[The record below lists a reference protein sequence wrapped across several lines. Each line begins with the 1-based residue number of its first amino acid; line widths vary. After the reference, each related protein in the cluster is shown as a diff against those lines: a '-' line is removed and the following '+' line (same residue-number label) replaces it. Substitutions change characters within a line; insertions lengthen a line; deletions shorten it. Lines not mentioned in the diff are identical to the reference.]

1 MSSVIA
7 FLERMG
13 TDAQLRHAPQEDIEQ
28 ALTESQIDSALGAA
42 IIAKS
47 TSELYA
53 LLKLRPMFHVMND
66 PGPLP
71 GINDDEDEEEEKKA
85 APATE

>member
-13 TDAQLRHAPQEDIEQ
+13 TDAQLRHAPQADIEQ
-28 ALTESQIDSALGAA
+28 ALADSKIDSAVGAA

-53 LLKLRPMFHVMND
+53 LLKLRPMFHVICN
-66 PGPLP
+66 PGLP
-71 GINDDEDEEEEKKA
+71 EIEEDAEQEKEA

>member
-13 TDAQLRHAPQEDIEQ
+13 TDAQLRHAPQADIEQ
-28 ALTESQIDSALGAA
+28 ALADSKIDSAVGAA

-53 LLKLRPMFHVMND
+53 LLKLRPMFHVQNI
-66 PGPLP
+66 PGPWP
-71 GINDDEDEEEEKKA
+71 EIEEEAEEEKKA